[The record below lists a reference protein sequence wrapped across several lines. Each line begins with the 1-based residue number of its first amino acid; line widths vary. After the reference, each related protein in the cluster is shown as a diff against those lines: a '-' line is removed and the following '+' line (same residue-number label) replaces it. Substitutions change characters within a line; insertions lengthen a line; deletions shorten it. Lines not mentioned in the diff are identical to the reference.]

1 MDTAKRKQILAE
13 LNIAHG
19 AGEVRIQVKLAPKA
33 AANRVGGVAH
43 DAEGAP
49 YLKASVCAV
58 PEDNAANQA
67 PIALLSEY
75 LALRKSAITL
85 IHGHKSR
92 MKTLAID
99 ADA

>member
-1 MDTAKRKQILAE
+1 MDAAKRKQILAE
-13 LNIAHG
+13 LNIARA

-43 DAEGAP
+43 DAEGVP

-67 PIALLSEY
+67 LIMLLSDY
-75 LALRKSAITL
+75 WKWPKSAMTL
-85 IHGHKSR
+85 VHGHKSL
-92 MKTLAID
+92 MKTFSID
-99 ADA
+99 AGA